1 MTTRSVYVTWT
12 STALGLLVVLG
23 AGCVP
28 RAKTSSATSEPAR
41 TVDNWREQL
50 DKLEPLQEDGIS
62 GPDEDHD
69 HIRDDIAAYIDQIW
83 GANERKRLSA
93 RQYARSL
100 EHGLVYAEDKQR
112 ALEAGD
118 EDSRAIECLY
128 AYYSPQDAAAIW
140 KELQARTVDTQARLE
155 AYFKLQNQLGGGYF
169 AGAEEPKRSCAFDQ
183 QGLTP

>member
-1 MTTRSVYVTWT
+1 MKTRSIHATWA
-12 STALGLLVVLG
+12 STALGLLVLA

-28 RAKTSSATSEPAR
+28 RAKNSSAGAATVEKFDNSRER
-41 TVDNWREQL
+41 TGA
-50 DKLEPLQEDGIS
+50 LEPLPQDDIA

-69 HIRDDIAAYIDQIW
+69 HIRDDIATFIDQTW
-83 GANERKRLSA
+83 GADERKRLSA

-128 AYYSPQDAAAIW
+128 AYYTSQDADPIW
-140 KELQARTVDTQARLE
+140 KELQARTVDTQARLK

-169 AGAEEPKRSCAFDQ
+169 AGAAEPKRSCAFDQ